1 MSRQALDLM
10 NKAQELTQ
18 RIDALEK
25 GKGKPCCEGMA
36 KMGTCK
42 AGCPSGH
49 TSMEKADGH
58 ESKIKNCLKKK
69 GGAASLKECADE
81 CGVSTEECKKV
92 IDKMNDVKIS
102 PHGDVILMD
111 GLQKGLEMVEHEG
124 KKVPKFAADG
134 KGAKDMKADKDDKM
148 KGDGVFTIGDAQRRN
163 AGFPPEPRQET
174 DYSEEEGDY
183 EEREEDKYATPMQQ
197 SPMSMRED
205 NTTARTLPLSEGK
218 TREQKRGDASR
229 GVKVKRPGFR
239 GPPMPLSDKSASGKT
254 QAFADFMQSR
264 KGVKK
269 AVAEGAQPGF
279 ITSYDSSPMGV
290 MFMSETGG
298 QTRNAYYTTNQY
310 PYNAEDVT
318 NKGATSVQVSLD
330 KLAAMLN
337 PHEGGGVSRL
347 DNNGVLSNNPY

>member
-10 NKAQELTQ
+10 NKAQQLTQ

-36 KMGTCK
+36 KMGSCK

-81 CGVSTEECKKV
+81 CGVSTEECKKI
-92 IDKMNDVKIS
+92 IDKMDDVKIS
-102 PHGDVILMD
+102 PHGDVVLMD
-111 GLQKGLEMVEHEG
+111 GLQKGSNMAKKDNYCMKNFGKKYSECSEKEKAQCDRLHGKPDKDDKMKELEMVEHDG
-124 KKVPKFAADG
+124 KKVPKFAVDG
-134 KGAKDMKADKDDKM
+134 KGAKDMKNKEMPMDMPMDMPMNMPMDMPMKKPKDM
-148 KGDGVFTIGDAQRRN
+148 
-163 AGFPPEPRQET
+163 
-174 DYSEEEGDY
+174 EEGKKPKKK
-183 EEREEDKYATPMQQ
+183 EGDKG
-197 SPMSMRED
+197 R
-205 NTTARTLPLSEGK
+205 K
-218 TREQKRGDASR
+218 I
-229 GVKVKRPGFR
+229 KVKKPKMRD
-239 GPPMPLSDKSASGKT
+239 MPLPKDMDMPSPVDV
-254 QAFADFMQSR
+254 Q
-264 KGVKK
+264 K
-269 AVAEGAQPGF
+269 AVAEGSQPGF

-310 PYNAEDVT
+310 PYNAEDVA
-318 NKGATSVQVSLD
+318 NKGATSVQISLD
-330 KLAAMLN
+330 KLASMLN

-347 DNNGVLSNNPY
+347 DDGGVLRDDPY